1 MNISTVAKRSILGLV
16 GAAAITAS
24 IASPAFAAN
33 DVTQVITANGT
44 FTASIA
50 SASLNTIAYSNTAVT
65 TTGNLGMSVDDGRGS
80 SAGWNVTVASTAFG
94 YVGASAIG
102 QAIPAANFAIT
113 ATDDPAYVA
122 VQAIQPTGPVKVTT
136 GAGSLNTARET
147 IEAAAGTGSGQYTQA
162 LPVSLLVPAFSQA
175 GTYTATL
182 TVTITSGP

>member
-1 MNISTVAKRSILGLV
+1 MNVSTIAKRSILGLV

-50 SASLNTIAYSNTAVT
+50 SASMNTISYSNTAVT
-65 TTGNLGMSVDDGRGS
+65 TAGTMNMSVDDGRGN
-80 SAGWNVTVASTAFG
+80 SAGWNVTVASTDFDYA
-94 YVGASAIG
+94 GASTIG
-102 QAIPAANFAIT
+102 IDIPNDNFAIT
-113 ATDDPAYVA
+113 ATNDPAYVA
-122 VQAIQPTGPVKVTT
+122 GQTIQPTGPVAVAA
-136 GAGSLNTARET
+136 GAASLDTARET
-147 IEAAAGTGSGQYTQA
+147 IQAAAGTGSGQYTQA